1 MKKNC
6 ALITGS
12 ANGLGKELAL
22 VFTKNGFNT
31 VLSDIDKDNLEII
44 KNEILK
50 NNVECDLVVGDL
62 KSDKVIKKLEG
73 LSREKNVNLLINNAG
88 LHCPYLSFEKISDKK
103 IEEILITN
111 LIAPIKLSK
120 RIYNIFLEQGSGTI
134 ININSLLGIKH
145 HRLRTVYSASKWG
158 LRGFSDSL
166 KIEAN
171 ENNIRVIDIYPSRIK
186 TRPEFEEG
194 MDPKFVAQKIYESF
208 KNANNDKIEIN
219 RRKNDD

>member
-22 VFTKNGFNT
+22 VFSKNGFNT
-31 VLSDIDKDNLEII
+31 VLSDIDKDNLEIV

-103 IEEILITN
+103 IGEILITN

-120 RIYNIFLEQGSGTI
+120 RVYNIFLEQGNGTI
-134 ININSLLGIKH
+134 ININSFMKDF
-145 HRLRTVYSASKWG
+145 RNQFR
-158 LRGFSDSL
+158 SL
-166 KIEAN
+166 KMSN
-171 ENNIRVIDIYPSRIK
+171 DII
-186 TRPEFEEG
+186 
-194 MDPKFVAQKIYESF
+194 I
-208 KNANNDKIEIN
+208 ND
-219 RRKNDD
+219 